1 MTNDDFKAFAPS
13 IPTEPGIYK
22 YLDAQGVILYV
33 GKAKNL
39 KNRLSSYFGD
49 KKYQQAKTK
58 VLVRNAHHI
67 EFTIVETEH
76 DALLLENTL
85 IKKHQPRYNVML
97 KDEKSPLIY
106 ICIKGERFPRVFLT
120 RKTFKDGS
128 TYFGPY
134 LQKFRV
140 EQIAELI
147 RKLFQL
153 RTCALDLSVQNIDKK
168 KFKPCLEFHIKN
180 CAAPC
185 IALETEERYNRK
197 IEQIKNIL
205 KGNFTAVRNHL
216 KEEMA
221 AAAEAMRFEQAQVL
235 KEKLL
240 LFEDY
245 QGKSTVVNPNIRD
258 VDVFSIASDEKEAF
272 VNYLKVA
279 NGAVIQTY
287 TLTLTKNLDEDQ
299 ETLLVFAIQV
309 LREKFNSTTT
319 EIIVPF
325 EVVIPTPD
333 PSPEGEGRRRGLRD
347 DVTSPL
353 PFGGGA
359 GGGVVIT
366 IPKIGDKKKL
376 LELSEKNVQYHLLQ
390 KKKQA
395 MNATGKQTSAE
406 RILRTLQADLHMEAV
421 PLWLECFDNSN
432 LHGTNAVSSC
442 VVFKNA
448 KPSKRDYR
456 HYNVKTVEG
465 PNDFATMEEVVARRY
480 KRLIAEGA
488 GLPQL
493 VIIDGGKGQ
502 LSAAMS
508 SIRALG
514 LEGQMTVIGIA
525 KRLEE
530 IFFPDDPVPALISK
544 KSESLKLI
552 QQARDEAH
560 RFGITFHRD
569 QRSRHFIKS
578 ELTEIPGIGSKTAEK
593 LLAHF
598 GSLARV
604 REAMPTEVE
613 NLVGKAAAG
622 KVAAYFAEQA
632 KP

>member
-1 MTNDDFKAFAPS
+1 MTNEEFKVFAPS
-13 IPTEPGIYK
+13 IPTDPGIYQ
-22 YLDAQGVILYV
+22 YIDAEGKILYV

-39 KNRLSSYFGD
+39 RNRLSSYFGE
-49 KKYQQAKTK
+49 KKYQLAKTK
-58 VLVRNAHHI
+58 VLVRHAHHI
-67 EFTIVETEH
+67 DFMIVETEH

-106 ICIKGERFPRVFLT
+106 ICIKHERFPRVFLT
-120 RKTFKDGS
+120 RKSFKDGS
-128 TYFGPY
+128 SYFGPY

-153 RTCALDLSVQNIDKK
+153 RTCQLNLSVDNIAKN
-168 KFKPCLEFHIKN
+168 KFKPCLEYHIKN

-185 IALETEERYNRK
+185 VAFESEESYNRK
-197 IEQIKNIL
+197 IEQIRNIL
-205 KGNFTAVRNHL
+205 KGNFAAVKNHL
-216 KEEMA
+216 KDEMA
-221 AAAEAMRFEQAQVL
+221 RAAAEMRFEQAQVL
-235 KEKLL
+235 KEKLA

-245 QGKSTVVNPNIRD
+245 QGKSTVVNPSIKD
-258 VDVFSIASDEKEAF
+258 VDVFAIADDEKEAF
-272 VNYLKVA
+272 VNYLKVV
-279 NGAVIQTY
+279 NGAIIHTY

-299 ETLLVFAIQV
+299 EMMLSLAVQTM
-309 LREKFNSTTT
+309 RERFNSQTK
-319 EIIVPF
+319 ELIVPIK
-325 EVVIPTPD
+325 VVL
-333 PSPEGEGRRRGLRD
+333 PENDLI
-347 DVTSPL
+347 
-353 PFGGGA
+353 
-359 GGGVVIT
+359 IT
-366 IPKIGDKKKL
+366 IPRIGDKKKL

-390 KKKQA
+390 KRKQA

-406 RILRTLQADLHMEAV
+406 RILRTLQADLHMEAA
-421 PLWLECFDNSN
+421 PLWIECFDNSN
-432 LHGTNAVSSC
+432 LHGTNPVSSC

-456 HYNVKTVEG
+456 HFNVKSVEG
-465 PNDFATMEEVVARRY
+465 PNDFASMEEVVLRRY
-480 KRLIAEGA
+480 QRLIGEGA

-502 LSAAMS
+502 LSAAMK

-514 LEGQMTVIGIA
+514 LEGQITVVGIA

-530 IFFPDDPVPALISK
+530 IYFPDDPVPAHINK

-560 RFGITFHRD
+560 RFGITFHRN
-569 QRSRHFIKS
+569 QRSKNFLKT
-578 ELTEIPGIGSKTAEK
+578 ELTEIPGIGKKTSEK
-593 LLAHF
+593 LLSHF

-604 REAMPTEVE
+604 KAADKEEVE
-613 NLVGKAAAG
+613 KLIGKVAAG
-622 KVAAYFAEQA
+622 KVAGYFAEGQEDENSVRL
-632 KP
+632 

>member
-1 MTNDDFKAFAPS
+1 MTNEQFKVFSPS
-13 IPTEPGIYK
+13 IPTDPGIYK
-22 YLDAQGVILYV
+22 FIDPEGVILYV

-39 KNRLSSYFGD
+39 RNRLNSYFGD
-49 KKYQQAKTK
+49 KKYQLAKTK
-58 VLVRNAHHI
+58 VLVRHADHI

-106 ICIKGERFPRVFLT
+106 ICIKHERFPRVFLT

-153 RTCALDLSVQNIDKK
+153 RTCNLQLSVENISKN
-168 KFKPCLEFHIKN
+168 KFKPCLEYHIKN

-185 IALETEERYNRK
+185 VNFESEDAYNKK
-197 IEQIKNIL
+197 IEQIKNML
-205 KGNFTAVRNHL
+205 KGNFAAVKSHL
-216 KEEMA
+216 KEEMQR
-221 AAAEAMRFEQAQVL
+221 AAEEMRFEQAHQL
-235 KEKLL
+235 KEKLA

-245 QGKSTVVNPNIRD
+245 QGKSTVVNPAIQN
-258 VDVFSIASDEKEAF
+258 VDVFSIAEDEKEAF
-272 VNYLKVA
+272 VNYLKVV
-279 NGAVIQTY
+279 NGAIIHTY
-287 TLTLTKNLDEDQ
+287 TLTLTKNLDEER
-299 ETLLVFAIQV
+299 ETLLVYAIQH
-309 LREKFNSTTT
+309 LREKFGENSP
-319 EIIVPF
+319 EIIVPL
-325 EVVIPTPD
+325 PLSLPD
-333 PSPEGEGRRRGLRD
+333 
-347 DVTSPL
+347 
-353 PFGGGA
+353 GA
-359 GGGVVIT
+359 AVSIT
-366 IPKIGDKKKL
+366 VPKIGDKKKL
-376 LELSEKNVQYHLLQ
+376 LELSEKNAQYHLLQ

-395 MNATGKQTSAE
+395 ASATGRQTSAE

-421 PLWLECFDNSN
+421 PLWIECFDNSN
-432 LHGTNAVSSC
+432 LHGTNPVSSC

-448 KPSKRDYR
+448 KPAKRDYR
-456 HYNVKTVEG
+456 HFNVKTVEG
-465 PNDFATMEEVVARRY
+465 PNDFASMEEVVFRRY
-480 KRLIAEGA
+480 KRLLAEGA

-502 LSAAMS
+502 LSAAMK
-508 SIRALG
+508 SIKALG
-514 LEGQMTVIGIA
+514 LEGQVTVVGIA

-530 IFFPDDPVPALISK
+530 IYFPDDPIPAHINK

-569 QRSRHFIKS
+569 QRSRNFIKT
-578 ELTEIPGIGSKTAEK
+578 ELTEIPGIGAKTAEK
-593 LLAHF
+593 LLQHF

-604 REAMPTEVE
+604 RKAEPAEVE
-613 NLVGKAAAG
+613 KLVGKAAAQ
-622 KVAAYFAEQA
+622 KVQAYFDASGNEA
-632 KP
+632 PVLD